1 MLDWRRKARGMA
13 LQALFE
19 IDCTGHQ
26 PEETVNRLFAESD
39 LQEDAAAFTKDLVRG
54 ALENKYK
61 IDKMVNKFA
70 SAWPVEQLA
79 IIDRN
84 ILRIGIYEMLYN
96 KVPHKV
102 AINEAVELAK
112 SFGSDS
118 SPKFVNGV
126 LGSVYNEEL
135 SNKENI
141 GR

>member
-1 MLDWRRKARGMA
+1 MLDWRRQARGMA

-26 PEETVNRLFAESD
+26 TDDTVNRLFAESD
-39 LQEDAAAFTKDLVRG
+39 LPEDASAFTHGLVNG
-54 ALENKYK
+54 ALENKEK
-61 IDKMVNKFA
+61 IDKIVNRFA

-84 ILRIGIYEMLYN
+84 ILRIGIYELLYN
-96 KVPHKV
+96 KVPHKI

-112 SFGSDS
+112 SFGSEN

-126 LGSVYNEEL
+126 LGSVYSEEFRP
-135 SNKENI
+135 KENI